1 MIVSNTS
8 PLLYLAKLGKLELL
22 KRLFD
27 KIFIPEAVYNESVIQ
42 GQGFVDSRAIEKA
55 VKDGWIE
62 VKKVNFDKN
71 NEIYHEIDIG
81 ESEAIELSNEL
92 KIKLLLIDD
101 ATARTIAESLGLNVK
116 GTLYV
121 LLKAYHKK
129 IINKIEFKRNL
140 SRLISLGFRISPE
153 LYGRIL
159 DEINQR
165 K

>member
-101 ATARTIAESLGLNVK
+101 ATARAIAESLGLNVK